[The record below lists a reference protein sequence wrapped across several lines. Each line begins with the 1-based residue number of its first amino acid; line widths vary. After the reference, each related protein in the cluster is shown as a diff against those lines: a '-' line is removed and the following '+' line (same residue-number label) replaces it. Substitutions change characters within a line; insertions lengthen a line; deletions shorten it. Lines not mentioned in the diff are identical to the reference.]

1 MLNLSR
7 KLVLNATTIASA
19 NLCGEFDKADLDAI
33 GNYVWEGYSRDR
45 FSRLKWSKR
54 NEAALDLATQI
65 QKDKNFPWAGASNVA
80 FPLVT
85 IAALQFHAR
94 AYPTI
99 MSGTDVV
106 RCRVIGED
114 SDGQKKARADRISTY
129 MSWQVLEED
138 QAWEEQQDR
147 LLVCLP
153 IVGCVFKKSYYSAAR
168 GHSVG
173 EMVAAQDL
181 VLDYYAKSVESA
193 MRKTQIIPLYR
204 NEIHERILRGAFRD
218 VREEPWYAQAAKPL
232 STPELAKRDQRLGQ
246 AQPQADDEAP
256 FNALEQHVSL
266 DLDDDGYA
274 EPYIISIEE
283 GSKTCLRIVTRFD
296 RPEDIER
303 NSKGE
308 IISIRAMEYFT
319 KYPFI
324 PSPDGGI
331 YDMGFG
337 VLLGPLNESVNSLI
351 NQLIDAGT
359 MSNTAGGFLG
369 RGAKIRGG
377 VYTFAP
383 LEWKRVDSTGDD
395 LHKSIFPLPVREP
408 SQVLF
413 QLLGLLIEYTNRVS
427 GATDTML
434 GENPGQNTP
443 ASNMQTMVEQ
453 GMKIY
458 NAIFKR
464 VWRSMKGE
472 FKKLYILNSIYL
484 PALPKPFGTGT
495 GKISREDFLG
505 NPDAVVPSADPN
517 VTSES
522 AQVQR
527 AVMLKQA
534 AAGTPGYS
542 IPEVEMRFLK
552 ALKIE
557 APEQVYP
564 GPEKIPPGEDVKI
577 TIKKMDLQVKQM
589 ALQQDQLEFQ
599 FEKQKFVA
607 TLMEE
612 QRVNSAS
619 IAQMEANAAQLMA
632 KAQGADR
639 EQQIAAMDAAI
650 GLAKTRDEHIR
661 TQIDLLLKPMEIALA
676 HRQIDVKHRELD
688 VKEKEIAKP
697 TPAK

>member
-1 MLNLSR
+1 
-7 KLVLNATTIASA
+7 
-19 NLCGEFDKADLDAI
+19 
-33 GNYVWEGYSRDR
+33 
-45 FSRLKWSKR
+45 
-54 NEAALDLATQI
+54 
-65 QKDKNFPWAGASNVA
+65 
-80 FPLVT
+80 
-85 IAALQFHAR
+85 
-94 AYPTI
+94 
-99 MSGTDVV
+99 
-106 RCRVIGED
+106 
-114 SDGQKKARADRISTY
+114 
-129 MSWQVLEED
+129 
-138 QAWEEQQDR
+138 
-147 LLVCLP
+147 
-153 IVGCVFKKSYYSAAR
+153 
-168 GHSVG
+168 
-173 EMVAAQDL
+173 
-181 VLDYYAKSVESA
+181 
-193 MRKTQIIPLYR
+193 
-204 NEIHERILRGAFRD
+204 
-218 VREEPWYAQAAKPL
+218 
-232 STPELAKRDQRLGQ
+232 
-246 AQPQADDEAP
+246 
-256 FNALEQHVSL
+256 
-266 DLDDDGYA
+266 
-274 EPYIISIEE
+274 
-283 GSKTCLRIVTRFD
+283 
-296 RPEDIER
+296 
-303 NSKGE
+303 
-308 IISIRAMEYFT
+308 
-319 KYPFI
+319 
-324 PSPDGGI
+324 
-331 YDMGFG
+331 MGFG

-413 QLLGLLIEYTNRVS
+413 QLLGLLIEYTNRIS

-564 GPEKIPPGEDVKI
+564 GPDKIPPGEDVKI
-577 TIKKMDLQVKQM
+577 TIKKMDLQAKQM

-632 KAQGADR
+632 KAQGVDR

-661 TQIDLLLKPMEIALA
+661 TQIDLLLKPMEISLA

-697 TPAK
+697 TPAN